1 MQSNIKR
8 AAEKYIDQGMTPIP
22 VIHMSKKP
30 AISGWQNRTR
40 SSTNIEDDFPDGQD
54 HNIGI
59 VLGSASGNLADIDLD
74 CPEAVRIANKFLPE
88 TGMVFGRHSAPKS
101 HWVFRVR
108 NCSGRIGFSG
118 PNDEGMLV
126 EYRGDRS
133 QTVFPPSTHESGEVI
148 RFDSDGEPAH
158 VDHDVLIKGV
168 RHLAA
173 ASLIAKHWHTGK
185 RHDIAMA
192 LSGTLLRAQWFD
204 DDVMDFIEAV
214 CIAANDDDI
223 ADRKQAVKD
232 TQVAI
237 DGDVA
242 STGRPRLKMLI
253 GDSVVDYVCECLN
266 LDANNGIGHNSDAS
280 IDNVLRCSDIGNA
293 SAFAEQNRHHLRY
306 CYDLGTWL
314 AWTGKY
320 WKVDGKARLDRL
332 AENTVRSF
340 PVEAASV
347 DDRSDRDALM
357 EWALRSGN
365 RPRVKAM
372 TEQSRHHIQIDQDK
386 LDADPMI
393 LNVDGAIINLT
404 DGTTR
409 PNTPENFC
417 TKLTRVKYDPDAKCP
432 VFMAFLD
439 RIMADSNPMMSYL
452 QRAAGYSLTGSTKE
466 QCFFI
471 AHGTGANGKSVFLN
485 ILRDLM
491 GSYGLNMAM
500 DTLMSKSKGG
510 GIPNDIARLCGIR
523 MVTAMEGESNQKMA
537 ESLVKSMTGSDAITA
552 RYLFK
557 EYFEFTPQFKLWMGT
572 NFKPKVSGE
581 DPAIWRRIHLLPFNE
596 FIPLEER
603 DGDLPQKLKAE
614 YSGIL
619 NWAIEGAIEWAKN
632 GLQPPEEV
640 LAATQGYKSE
650 MDTFS
655 RFCSEIVIKKSG
667 GRISKDTLF
676 GAYHNWRRD
685 EGGDDLMKSE
695 LTSKMKRLGY
705 EEGRAATERY
715 WKDIELDVIDPFLDS
730 INNIQ

>member
-1 MQSNIKR
+1 MQTNMKSEAVKYL
-8 AAEKYIDQGMTPIP
+8 EKGMTPIP
-22 VIHMSKKP
+22 ISPRSKKP

-40 SSTNIEDDFPDGQD
+40 SSTDIETDFPDGID
-54 HNIGI
+54 RNIGI
-59 VLGSASGNLADIDLD
+59 VLGEASSGIIDIDVD
-74 CPEAVRIANKFLPE
+74 CSEALCIAGKFLPE
-88 TGMVFGRHSAPKS
+88 TGMIFGRQSAPKS
-101 HWVFRVR
+101 HWVYRVK
-108 NCSGRIGFSG
+108 NCSGRIGFAG
-118 PNDEGMLV
+118 PNVEGMLI
-126 EYRGDRS
+126 EYRGNGS
-133 QTVFPPSTHESGEVI
+133 QTVFPPSTHESGEDI
-148 RFDSDGEPAH
+148 RFDHESEPAL
-158 VDHDVLIKGV
+158 VDQDALIKSV
-168 RHLAA
+168 KHLAA
-173 ASLIAKHWHTGK
+173 ASLIAKHWHKGK
-185 RHDIAMA
+185 RHEIALA
-192 LSGTLLRAQWFD
+192 LSGTLLRAQWFAD
-204 DDVMDFIEAV
+204 DAEDFIEAV
-214 CIAANDDDI
+214 CIAADDGEI
-223 ADRKQAVKD
+223 NDRKQTVND
-232 TQVAI
+232 TQESLD
-237 DGDVA
+237 DGDA
-242 STGRPRLKMLI
+242 STGRPRLKLLI
-253 GDSVVDYVCECLN
+253 SDSVADQICKW
-266 LDANNGIGHNSDAS
+266 LDLDSNEGIGHNSDGA
-280 IDNVLRCSDIGNA
+280 IDDKLRCSDIGNA
-293 SAFAEQNRHHLRY
+293 SAFANQNRHHLRY
-306 CYDLGTWL
+306 CYDFGNWL

-320 WKVDGKARLDRL
+320 WQVDDRARLDRL

-340 PVEAASV
+340 TVEAASIN
-347 DDRSDRDALM
+347 DRSDRETFMD
-357 EWALRSGN
+357 WALKSGN

-386 LDADPMI
+386 LDADLMA

-409 PNTPENFC
+409 PNTPESFC
-417 TKLTRVKYDPDAKCP
+417 TKLTRVKYDPNAKCP

-485 ILRDLM
+485 IIRDLM

-581 DPAIWRRIHLLPFNE
+581 DLAIWRRIHLLPFNVV
-596 FIPLEER
+596 IPLEER

-632 GLQPPEEV
+632 GLQPPKEV

-655 RFCSEIVIKKSG
+655 RFCSEIVIKKPG
-667 GRISKDTLF
+667 GRTSKDTLF

-685 EGGDDLMKSE
+685 EGGDDLMKGE